1 MSKSLSQ
8 YAAGILML
16 LGLTTVGCGGPGIS
30 PQSDAQH
37 WADKIRPGMSADEA
51 EKYLAQ
57 HDFEH
62 WQDGRVIYG
71 FRDKV
76 KSTDYSDGVVIS
88 VYLDDSNRVAYAET
102 YASRPSPYPMA
113 LPTYP

>member
-1 MSKSLSQ
+1 MSKSLSKC
-8 YAAGILML
+8 AAGILLL
-16 LGLTTVGCGGPGIS
+16 LGLTAVGCGGPGMS
-30 PQSDAQH
+30 PPADAQH

-51 EKYLAQ
+51 RKLLAQ

-76 KSTDYSDGVVIS
+76 KTPDYSDGVVVS
-88 VYLDDSNRVAYAET
+88 VYLDDADRVAYTET
-102 YASRPSPYPMA
+102 YASPPSPYPMA